1 YLATYLSNIF
11 QHQNAFQLF
20 LTPGLWDMPKNLM
33 WKAILF
39 ELPFALMRLSFH
51 LIFISLISIVIV
63 LQFKINK
70 LKQNNI

>member
-1 YLATYLSNIF
+1 
-11 QHQNAFQLF
+11 
-20 LTPGLWDMPKNLM
+20 MPKNLM